1 MSSFRRRAALAV
13 LGALL
18 AACSRHGTHGG
29 GAPVAVDV
37 GYPVATQVAEMRS
50 AVGDIEPGASPV
62 IIAPRAAV
70 VRRVS
75 AQAGSA
81 IVQGQVVVTL
91 RPAGRSRGRARPF
104 TVRAPV
110 TATVTRAFVSPGERV
125 RPGQR
130 LFALAGTSI
139 RKARAPFPASLRATL
154 HVGEQV
160 FVHSPLA
167 PRTPL
172 KATIARLTSP
182 KKRGAIYAWIDLPP
196 RRGFAVGTPLRVD
209 VVTATRTRLVIPRSA
224 VSLRGPGAVVF
235 LVRKGR
241 VQERRITMG
250 QTLRQ
255 GVVVRS
261 GLDARTEIV
270 IQARG
275 RLVRGMQVQVV
286 RPQGP

>member
-1 MSSFRRRAALAV
+1 MSSFRRRAALAM

-18 AACSRHGTHGG
+18 AACSRHGSHGG

-75 AQAGSA
+75 AQTGST
-81 IVQGQVVVTL
+81 IVRGQVVVTL
-91 RPAGRSRGRARPF
+91 RPSGPGRGRAKPF
-104 TVRAPV
+104 AVRAPV
-110 TATVTRAFVSPGERV
+110 SATVTRVFVSAGEHV
-125 RPGQR
+125 RRGQR
-130 LFALAGTSI
+130 LLALAGASI
-139 RKARAPFPASLRATL
+139 REARAAFPSSLRATL
-154 HVGEQV
+154 HVGGRV
-160 FVHSPLA
+160 FLHSPFA

-172 KATIARLTSP
+172 EATVTRLTSS
-182 KKRGAIYAWIDLPP
+182 KKGDALYAWIGLPP

-241 VQERRITMG
+241 VQEHRITMG

-270 IQARG
+270 IHAQAR
-275 RLVRGMQVQVV
+275 LARGMQVQVA